1 MFNDQCLMFKDLKI
15 MKTNYTIQNFA
26 KRLAM
31 IVTVVMTVVN
41 GWGYT
46 VTFSTGVGNSPV
58 DAIAE
63 SYNNEGITIP
73 DGVTPAASGW
83 EFVGWA
89 ESSCSETTKAPE
101 LLLPGNEYEP
111 QQNRTLFAVY
121 RKYTSG
127 TSTAE
132 FSADDDGTNIQASA
146 IWPARDWIHK
156 GSGIELYLRAGQ
168 WYTHISNPNTWTVT
182 KSQDQWNY
190 AFINA
195 HRKIRKIEVT
205 LSESTY
211 KILDDGTGIE
221 TDNDK
226 YDGDDIEEY
235 AASLST
241 DGTSQVVTCEGYV
254 DGDVTKVWL
263 FSTESQQIRMRTFTV
278 TYYNAKFNSNPCDNL
293 VTVSSG
299 SSSSY
304 GTLSITGSPV
314 ATCSS
319 TASDR
324 RVTISVT
331 PTAGYTAPSALTLTS
346 STGTVHSTK
355 HDGPTANGTKW
366 DFIYEYD
373 EDDSGTATYDVTC
386 IPASYSVTLNDNSGS
401 GGSGSKTVTYLSN
414 TNLTTSV
421 TVPTRTHYIFG
432 GYWTSSDGGSS
443 FTTQLINAD
452 GSWKASVAG
461 YTDASKN
468 WQGTSDLTLYAKWTE
483 HTYTNYRT
491 QCCDDPALAFDGEYN
506 YQTLVRQDI
515 HGAHGGDGSAT
526 VEQGKA
532 TLVLDYSTESSGTC
546 TVEVKKL
553 TGGDN
558 RSTAAAGSS
567 CSSYT
572 TIAVDGTNKK
582 VTFEIW
588 TYAASYP
595 TANGQGTYRIKLSQA
610 AASTYCAT
618 DVYYFVDVTLRDKF
632 VDAVNG
638 NSTIYVDG
646 QSKSSTDYYKT
657 PAESDMDADLNDDC
671 NSTTRRL
678 IGWIKETD
686 LQTMYG
692 SPGETGYLE
701 DAASY
706 NASKVVAPYAD
717 FTTSGC
723 TWYAVWGVDNT
734 PEP

>member
-1 MFNDQCLMFKDLKI
+1 MFKDLKI

-235 AASLST
+235 AASLFT

-491 QCCDDPALAFDGEYN
+491 RCCDDPALTFGTIASPVTDYEI
-506 YQTLVRQDI
+506 VREDL
-515 HGAHGGDGSAT
+515 ASAST
-526 VEQGKA
+526 AVEIDVDYESLN
-532 TLVLDYSTESSGTC
+532 TSTSVTWYSTKRNARTFVTPLRAYTWTSPTSQPSEMQIDISNKKISAATTGIYIITIKQESENVSGTVYC
-546 TVEVKKL
+546 EK
-553 TGGDN
+553 
-558 RSTAAAGSS
+558 TAA
-567 CSSYT
+567 
-572 TIAVDGTNKK
+572 
-582 VTFEIW
+582 VT
-588 TYAASYP
+588 
-595 TANGQGTYRIKLSQA
+595 
-610 AASTYCAT
+610 
-618 DVYYFVDVTLRDKF
+618 VTVKTVDKF

-638 NSTIYVDG
+638 NFSGEPQRLEDVGGGILLPTEATFTENNV
-646 QSKSSTDYYKT
+646 
-657 PAESDMDADLNDDC
+657 C
-671 NSTTRRL
+671 HSTTRRL
-678 IGWIKETD
+678 LGWIKASDLETYR
-686 LQTMYG
+686 TAG
-692 SPGETGYLE
+692 NTGYIDSWKTG
-701 DAASY
+701 DAS
-706 NASKVVAPYAD
+706 NKVIAPGTRVAA
-717 FTTSGC
+717 TGV
-723 TWYAVWGVDNT
+723 TWYAVWGEEVT
-734 PEP
+734 P